1 MTDPMKPAEI
11 YLNLEMK
18 TIAQIKRIS
27 KSNSIDITPIRVR
40 IVRAIVKNVEYF
52 FATTLTD
59 LEITPKKN
67 CSQVNFKHALFTV
80 GSLFPFLIGR
90 NKSKI
95 KAIVFILM
103 KQLCL
108 QFVKIRL
115 NRKYPRLR
123 KRPHLGFQT
132 SGKRFQVALS
142 T

>member
-59 LEITPKKN
+59 LEITQKKN
-67 CSQVNFKHALFTV
+67 CSQVNFKHALFKV
-80 GSLFPFLIGR
+80 GFLFPFLIGR